1 MKKSRFA
8 LFVCLVALVAFT
20 AAEGAAF
27 AQDLH
32 PSRRPSPMGIA
43 RVNLGDCYASITYSR
58 PYKRNRAEIFG
69 GEGSLV
75 PFGQVWRTG
84 ANEGTEMH
92 STCDLMVGGETLPA
106 GSYTLFSTPGKAEWK
121 LHFNSVLGV
130 NGTRDY
136 EAANDVATVAV
147 KPSNLDEE
155 MDQLTISFEEQE
167 NGDVHLVLAWINTE
181 LRVPV
186 KTAG

>member
-8 LFVCLVALVAFT
+8 LFVCLVALIAFV

-43 RVNLGDCYASITYSR
+43 RADMGDCYASITYSR

-75 PFGQVWRTG
+75 PYGQIWRTG
-84 ANEGTEMH
+84 ANEGTEVH
-92 STCDLMVGGETLPA
+92 TTCDLMVGGETLPA
-106 GSYTLFSTPGKAEWK
+106 GSYTLFSTPEETEWK

-130 NGTRDY
+130 NGTRAY
-136 EAANDVATVAV
+136 EAANDAATVAV
-147 KPSNLDEE
+147 KPTALSEE
-155 MDQLTISFEEQE
+155 VDQLTIAFEEQE
-167 NGDVHLVLAWINTE
+167 NGDMHLVLSWIDTE
-181 LRVPV
+181 VRVPV
-186 KTAG
+186 KAAG